1 VTKLTERYS
10 LEITGKDR
18 EQFHASSKALPRAS
32 EVAITSLPSDLA
44 DDRVQ
49 TAIAVRKAGFIPVPH
64 LAARRLKSA
73 VEVNQLVDRLS
84 EQASVDRF
92 FVIAGDVREPLGPF
106 PDALALIGSG
116 ALHRSSIAKIG
127 IAGYPDGH
135 PNISQD
141 QLWRALRAKGD
152 LLTAMRMP
160 YEIVTQFSFDSDA
173 ILSWLKRLRDAGIAA
188 PVKIGVPGPATIKSL
203 LRFAAVC
210 GVNASSKVVT
220 KYGFSLASLLGH
232 AGPDALLTDLEQKY
246 QPSEHGDV
254 RLHFYP
260 FGGIAK
266 TVEWIPGFRQRREV
280 GEKTANPREAAGRT

>member
-1 VTKLTERYS
+1 MTKLTERYS
-10 LEITGKDR
+10 LEITAKDR
-18 EQFHASSKALPRAS
+18 EHFHASSKAIPRAS
-32 EVAITSLPSDLA
+32 EVAITSLPGDLA
-44 DDRVQ
+44 EDRVQ
-49 TAIAVRKAGFIPVPH
+49 TAVAVRKAGFIPVPH
-64 LAARRLKSA
+64 LAARRLTSA
-73 VEVNQLVDRLS
+73 VEVNQLIERLTV
-84 EQASVDRF
+84 QASVDRL

-116 ALHRSSIAKIG
+116 ALNRSSIKKIG
-127 IAGYPDGH
+127 VAGYPDGH
-135 PNISQD
+135 PNISHD
-141 QLWRALRAKGD
+141 QLWRALMAKGD
-152 LLTAMRMP
+152 LLTEMRIS

-173 ILSWLKRLRDAGIAA
+173 ILVWLKRLRDTGIVA

-232 AGPDALLTDLEQKY
+232 TGPDALLTDLEQKY

-260 FGGIAK
+260 FGGVAK
-266 TVEWIPGFRQRREV
+266 TAEWIPGFRQKREV
-280 GEKTANPREAAGRT
+280 GEKTAPPPEATGRA